1 MTKNKNIFLI
11 VFEWVVNC
19 YNHSFFEKIMSKIF
33 GFFSKSSQNS
43 RIIGFFRN
51 RFLNGNQWNKS
62 LAAKVIRSPFA
73 LCRKFY
79 YSNCDKIESIKK
91 NSSVLRL
98 LSTAGR
104 ISLRDYGIV
113 LLSMGTGMLF
123 GIAVFMK
130 WESMVHMAAVI
141 VVFALGMYLSMTQ
154 NSYSN
159 IARGSGILKRIK
171 QTISYYNDDIE
182 ETNIEGLPALR
193 VASVLGLV
201 LGFVL
206 YSVEPVG
213 AVLGTVAA
221 ITILLILWKT
231 KIGVFLFVP
240 LSAILPTMAL
250 VGIIGITFVSFI
262 LHLLFSKDAEY
273 VSTPFQPLIALFLG
287 LVVYAALTSVALMS
301 SLKILMVYIVFTL
314 AYVLVIN
321 TIKKRSDW
329 AALVI
334 LLVLAAVLVALYGIY
349 QNFFMTAT
357 TQSWVDEEM
366 FSEIEK
372 RVYSTLDNPN
382 VLGQYFIMMMPIAF
396 ALFIKMQGSFQKVFY
411 ATCNFVMFACLM
423 YTWSRGAWLG
433 VVIGIG
439 FFVLLKDRRWLAVC
453 IAGLLIMPSVLP
465 ASILQRLT
473 SIGNLND
480 SSTSYRVAVW
490 IGSLRL
496 LKNYWFTGIGLGPD
510 AFLEIYP
517 QYALGGAGFALHSHN
532 FYLQWVVDMGFLGLI
547 TYFAIIIGGFKQIA
561 SVKEK
566 SSLIKNVLLAMTG
579 GLFGYLFHGMAENLW
594 YNYRMILVFWA
605 YFGILQSGVMI
616 ANKEE

>member
-1 MTKNKNIFLI
+1 
-11 VFEWVVNC
+11 
-19 YNHSFFEKIMSKIF
+19 
-33 GFFSKSSQNS
+33 
-43 RIIGFFRN
+43 
-51 RFLNGNQWNKS
+51 
-62 LAAKVIRSPFA
+62 
-73 LCRKFY
+73 
-79 YSNCDKIESIKK
+79 
-91 NSSVLRL
+91 
-98 LSTAGR
+98 
-104 ISLRDYGIV
+104 
-113 LLSMGTGMLF
+113 
-123 GIAVFMK
+123 
-130 WESMVHMAAVI
+130 
-141 VVFALGMYLSMTQ
+141 
-154 NSYSN
+154 
-159 IARGSGILKRIK
+159 
-171 QTISYYNDDIE
+171 
-182 ETNIEGLPALR
+182 
-193 VASVLGLV
+193 
-201 LGFVL
+201 
-206 YSVEPVG
+206 
-213 AVLGTVAA
+213 
-221 ITILLILWKT
+221 
-231 KIGVFLFVP
+231 
-240 LSAILPTMAL
+240 
-250 VGIIGITFVSFI
+250 
-262 LHLLFSKDAEY
+262 
-273 VSTPFQPLIALFLG
+273 
-287 LVVYAALTSVALMS
+287 
-301 SLKILMVYIVFTL
+301 MVYIVFTL